1 MRASSAAWLRD
12 GELDG
17 QRILEPETVELAF
30 SDHIEG
36 IALPELMTS
45 CMPELSNDVPRC
57 RCPQGWGLGFHLIKV
72 DLPGM
77 RSAGTG
83 AWSGIFNT
91 YYWIDRS
98 AGVGGVIMTQVLPF
112 FDAKII
118 EARARLRD
126 GGLRAGRRGR
136 RA

>member
-1 MRASSAAWLRD
+1 
-12 GELDG
+12 
-17 QRILEPETVELAF
+17 
-30 SDHIEG
+30 
-36 IALPELMTS
+36 MTS
-45 CMPELSNDVPRC
+45 CMPELSNDVPSLPV
-57 RCPQGWGLGFHLIKV
+57 PQGWGLGFHLIKV

-91 YYWIDRS
+91 YYWIDRT

-112 FDAKII
+112 FDAPHH
-118 EARARLRD
+118 RDGARLRD

-136 RA
+136 AGRRRVTPPAAAA